1 MTKYRYN
8 ALDIAAYLKWTGM
21 PADREREQLS
31 LLYELREP
39 LLARP
44 IAKDT
49 ESFFREV
56 FRQMYHIWAR
66 GFENEFSDV
75 ARIAEEGQT
84 AIFCDQEYLPLESYM
99 KLLALHLILAD
110 HLPYI
115 RINFAG
121 LPLLTG
127 VEGAYHDFER
137 NVALAAKS
145 LCLSIT
151 GADGKDIDPVEGLPE
166 DISRIRLNDEFRREI
181 FGESRFRKPNGD
193 GFSEQLQRLKE
204 SSQNEKAAQELL
216 KEQARTRSRRSTI
229 TRPPTEANDS
239 PQAMESMNP
248 SDDKQRVGKA
258 IAVTVN
264 TIEK

>member
-21 PADREREQLS
+21 PSDREREQLR
-31 LLYELREP
+31 LLYDMREP

-44 IAKDT
+44 ISKDI
-49 ESFFREV
+49 ELFYREV
-56 FRQMYHIWAR
+56 FRQMYHLWAR

-75 ARIAEEGQT
+75 ARIADEGQT

-99 KLLALHLILAD
+99 KLLALHLILSD

-115 RINFAG
+115 RINFTG

-127 VEGAYHDFER
+127 VEGPYHDFER
-137 NVALAAKS
+137 NVALSAKA

-151 GADGKDIDPVEGLPE
+151 GSDGKDINPEEGLPE

-193 GFSEQLQRLKE
+193 SYTVQLQLLKDI
-204 SSQNEKAAQELL
+204 SQHEKAAQDLL
-216 KEQARTRSRRSTI
+216 KEQARTRSRRSAV
-229 TRPPTEANDS
+229 TRPATEDIDPPRKIDS
-239 PQAMESMNP
+239 KISP
-248 SDDKQRVGKA
+248 SGTSSVGDAYADEDKN
-258 IAVTVN
+258 I
-264 TIEK
+264 